1 MRRAASALRKQMKL
15 TRPKPQFGSAGY
27 SRSAFTLIE
36 VLVAIGIVVA
46 LLAVAVPTI
55 INSFGER
62 RIEAEAERLAASM
75 AGLRAESVRQRETR
89 ALYLEPATG
98 DYGGK
103 LIIGPLRQDE
113 DSRNAAGR
121 ASLTVNDDQ
130 PRYRTIFIAE
140 RPLKLSHTRPAIEA
154 WETPGQPFAD
164 APGVGDGI
172 SDLIRIAVCSSSGQ
186 VLATRPLWLSDD
198 RGMFRVEIGAGVGNA
213 IISSWQPLP
222 QPGAFGEEPD
232 DGREPEGIEGAS

>member
-1 MRRAASALRKQMKL
+1 MF
-15 TRPKPQFGSAGY
+15 RPQPTPFFGSAGY

-55 INSFGER
+55 ISAFGDR

-75 AGLRAESVRQRETR
+75 GNLRAESVRKRETL

-98 DYGGK
+98 EYGGR

-113 DSRNAAGR
+113 NAPAADR
-121 ASLTVNDDQ
+121 EEIPTDQDQ
-130 PRYRTIFIAE
+130 PRYRTLFVAE
-140 RPLKLSHTRPAIEA
+140 QPLKLSNERPSNDQWQSAERALPDRPA
-154 WETPGQPFAD
+154 T
-164 APGVGDGI
+164 GDGL

-186 VLATRPLWLSDD
+186 VLATRPLWLSDE
-198 RGMFRVEIGAGVGNA
+198 RGMFSVEVGAGVGNT
-213 IISSWQPLP
+213 IISPWQVLPLP
-222 QPGAFGEEPD
+222 GAIDDDTAATSEPQD
-232 DGREPEGIEGAS
+232 VGGTP